1 MSWGV
6 FNVSFSTQRDNICVD
21 NESCD
26 SKYDNGGGLVKKEE
40 ILTVLSTYGIEKIDE
55 YKIIDSSKQDDYR
68 INIIIDGRY
77 VLRINNPIITEGC
90 LLAIERLVE
99 RYDCIRVKA
108 PKLLKNDN

>member
-1 MSWGV
+1 MKTIKSIDLWTEQYENHYEC
-6 FNVSFSTQRDNICVD
+6 FNGAFVD
-21 NESCD
+21 GFEN
-26 SKYDNGGGLVKKEE
+26 N
-40 ILTVLSTYGIEKIDE
+40 KIAFDE